1 MREILFRGKLNQNT
15 MNHRKGDWVYGL
27 LTNQGIKWYISD
39 SFGNPI
45 AYEVIPE
52 TVGQYTG
59 ETDKNGNKIFE
70 GDVLAT
76 PVDYLGAVMDVVK
89 FKDGSFWRINGA
101 RDKPYLKGAC
111 LSKVIGNIHDN
122 PELLDGVGNG

>member
-15 MNHRKGDWVYGL
+15 AN
-27 LTNQGIKWYISD
+27 
-39 SFGNPI
+39 
-45 AYEVIPE
+45 
-52 TVGQYTG
+52 
-59 ETDKNGNKIFE
+59 
-70 GDVLAT
+70 
-76 PVDYLGAVMDVVK
+76 
-89 FKDGSFWRINGA
+89 WRINGA